1 MLKYNRKVVEMET
14 YTVKE
19 VADILKLN
27 QETIRRYLRSG
38 KLQGINHNGGNWR
51 ITHESLE
58 KYLKGGE

>member
-1 MLKYNRKVVEMET
+1 MKT

-27 QETIRRYLRSG
+27 QETIRRYLRNG
-38 KLQGINHNGGNWR
+38 KLKGINHNGGNWR

>member
-1 MLKYNRKVVEMET
+1 MLKYIRKELLMKT

-27 QETIRRYLRSG
+27 QETIRRYLRNG
-38 KLQGINHNGGNWR
+38 KLKGINHNGGNWR

-58 KYLKGGE
+58 KYLKGE